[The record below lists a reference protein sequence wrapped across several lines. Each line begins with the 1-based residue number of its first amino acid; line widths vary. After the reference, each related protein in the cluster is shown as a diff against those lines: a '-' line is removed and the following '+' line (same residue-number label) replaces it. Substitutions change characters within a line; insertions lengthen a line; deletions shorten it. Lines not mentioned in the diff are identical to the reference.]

1 MRVRF
6 LLMSSFHHG
15 LERGE
20 GFVFGILVS
29 AASWMRAVRNFAVL
43 LRLVWLLW
51 RWRACQMSEVES
63 LRSLRCLP
71 KLSQF
76 AFFQF
81 HLSFGGVSRMVLSVE
96 LMSNLMSSW
105 LEEVGLSSSIAQL
118 EIRGVIWGEEKV
130 RSRTDEPCT

>member
-1 MRVRF
+1 
-6 LLMSSFHHG
+6 
-15 LERGE
+15 
-20 GFVFGILVS
+20 
-29 AASWMRAVRNFAVL
+29 
-43 LRLVWLLW
+43 
-51 RWRACQMSEVES
+51 MSEVES

-81 HLSFGGVSRMVLSVE
+81 HFSLGGLSGMVLSVE

-105 LEEVGLSSSIAQL
+105 SEEVGLSSSIAQL

-130 RSRTDEPCT
+130 RSRIEEPWA